1 VTTLTTLTAT
11 LAWLTDPLDPGGDSV
26 QCGTRRPQPLT
37 DTTDGELV
45 LFAGGRAE
53 MAVYDAEQVN
63 MPVVF
68 AALTGAQL
76 AQVKAWKGR
85 TLLLRTIDGARLY
98 GAYLAVAQTTYLLAS
113 PVVYD
118 AEVMFQAVSYS
129 DTV

>member
-1 VTTLTTLTAT
+1 MSYLITLPGT
-11 LAWLTDPLDPGGDSV
+11 LAWLTDPLDPGGDAV

-63 MPVVF
+63 MPLTF
-68 AALTGAQL
+68 AALNGTQL
-76 AQVKAWKGR
+76 AQLRTWKGR

-98 GAYLAVAQTTYLLAS
+98 GAYLTVAQTTYLLAS
-113 PVVYD
+113 PVLYD
-118 AEVMFQAVSYS
+118 AEVMFQAVTYS